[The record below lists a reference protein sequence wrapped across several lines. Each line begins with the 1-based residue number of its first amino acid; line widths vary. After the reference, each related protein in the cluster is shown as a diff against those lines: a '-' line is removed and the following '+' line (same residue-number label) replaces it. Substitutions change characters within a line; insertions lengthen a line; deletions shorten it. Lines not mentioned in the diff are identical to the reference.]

1 MLLFPR
7 PRVSLV
13 RRTMVKSMTD
23 SLDWNMKIGYLPY
36 SKNCDGPPDR
46 RRIGRITKEL
56 EKHGF
61 EVYLYNPDKDIID
74 YDIVIISGLQNI
86 GGIIEDRLRRK
97 NTYFILDQP
106 DALLLSP
113 GPHLR
118 SSSRIM
124 RLIRVSACN
133 FFLRENFLGNLAK
146 LVKICD
152 RTVVGSTLQKETL
165 IKYNKN
171 VTVIGDIL
179 DEEYSLKD
187 RKSTISGAIKLV
199 WEGFS
204 ENVLHFEV
212 MRKVLKELSSRYKIE
227 LLIYSNERIPKY
239 FKHAGSIENYLST
252 LPCITKYHSWNKEAC
267 ADDLLNGNIGV
278 IPIDLKNRFAA
289 AKPANKLNAMRLL
302 GIPVVATPTV
312 AYKEAIIDGVDGFL
326 ASNTTE
332 WINKIGMLIEDS
344 TLWTQISKAGRYR
357 ALEASSFNEIWHQW
371 LKVFSSLTGR
381 RENPFPLQSQLV
393 YA

>member
-13 RRTMVKSMTD
+13 RGTMVKSMTD
-23 SLDWNMKIGYLPY
+23 SLDWNMKIGYLPH
-36 SKNCDGPPDR
+36 SENCDGPSDR

-61 EVYLYNPDKDIID
+61 EVCLYNPAKDLVD
-74 YDIVIISGLQNI
+74 YDIVIISGLRNI
-86 GGIIEDRLRRK
+86 GSIIEDRLRRK
-97 NTYFILDQP
+97 NTYFILDQS
-106 DALLLSP
+106 DALLLSA

-118 SSSRIM
+118 SVSRVM

-133 FFLRENFLGNLAK
+133 FFLKKNFLGNLVE

-152 RTVVGSTLQKETL
+152 RIVVGSTLQKETL

-171 VTVIGDIL
+171 VTVISDIL
-179 DEEYSLKD
+179 DEEYSLKKKESLSSESV
-187 RKSTISGAIKLV
+187 RLV

-212 MRKVLKELSSRYKIE
+212 MRKALKELSSRYKIE
-227 LLIYSNERIPKY
+227 LLIYCNERIPKY

-252 LPCITKYHSWNKEAC
+252 LPCITKYHPWNKQTC
-267 ADDLLNGNIGV
+267 ADDLLNGNIAV

-312 AYKEAIIDGVDGFL
+312 AHKEAIIDGIDGFL
-326 ASNTTE
+326 SSDTTE
-332 WINKIGMLIEDS
+332 WVNKISMLIEDS
-344 TLWTQISKAGRYR
+344 VLRARMGKAGRYR
-357 ALEASSFNEIWHQW
+357 ALEASSFNKIWPHW
-371 LKVFSSLTGR
+371 LKVFSSLSGR
-381 RENPFPLQSQLV
+381 KEKLFPLQGQLV